1 MVHHHE
7 VQPTEPIRKVPLII
21 VLLTGAFVTILN
33 QTLLVTALPVIK
45 ADFQIDD
52 STVQWLQSIF
62 LLVNG
67 IMIPITAF
75 LIARFTTRGLFLFAM
90 GSFAIGTLLCAIAPE
105 FFTLLMGRVLQAAGA
120 GVMMPLMQTVMF
132 LIFPIEKRGSAMGL
146 FGLIIAFAPAIG
158 PTLSGYI
165 VEHYP
170 WRWLFYIVLPI
181 AVIDIILAYF
191 VLKNVTKQTF
201 PKLDILS
208 IILSTLG
215 FGGILF
221 AFSTAGSAGWVSM
234 EVILSMVLGLATLT
248 WFILRQLKIKQP
260 ILEFR
265 IFKDKVFTLTT
276 ALGMTVF
283 LAMIGGAVI
292 LPLLMQDM
300 LGFSPM
306 QSGLAI
312 LPGAIIMGIMNP
324 ITGRLFDKF
333 GAKWLSLIG
342 LILVTATT
350 FLFAIL
356 TTETTFTYIAT
367 VNAFRLLGVAMVMMP
382 VTTAG
387 LNQLSPEMLPHGT
400 AMNNTFRQV
409 AGAIGTALLVTIM
422 TTTSVPEEGMSGAI
436 HGVNMAFSVAGITA
450 VIGLVIT
457 FFIKYDDPRRA
468 RR

>member
-7 VQPTEPIRKVPLII
+7 VQSVEPIRKVPLLI

-45 ADFQIDD
+45 EDFQIDD

-75 LIARFTTRGLFLFAM
+75 LIARFTTRGLFLTAM
-90 GSFAIGTLLCAIAPE
+90 GSFAIGTFLCAIAPE
-105 FFTLLMGRVLQAAGA
+105 FITLITGRVLQAAGA
-120 GVMMPLMQTVMF
+120 GIMMPLMQTVMF
-132 LIFPIEKRGSAMGL
+132 LIFPVEKRGSAMGL
-146 FGLIIAFAPAIG
+146 FGLIISFAPAIG
-158 PTLSGYI
+158 PTLSGYM

-170 WRWLFYIVLPI
+170 WRSLFYIVLPI
-181 AVIDIILAYF
+181 VVIDIILAYF

-201 PKLDILS
+201 PKLDLLS

-215 FGGILF
+215 FGGILYG
-221 AFSTAGSAGWVSM
+221 FSTAGSAGWSSM
-234 EVILSMVLGLATLT
+234 EVILSMILGVATLT
-248 WFILRQLKIKQP
+248 WFILRQLRIKQP

-265 IFKDKVFTLTT
+265 IFKNKLFTLTT

-283 LAMIGGAVI
+283 LALIGGAVI

-306 QSGLAI
+306 ESGLAI
-312 LPGAIIMGIMNP
+312 LPGAIVMGIMNP
-324 ITGRLFDKF
+324 VTGRLFDKF

-342 LILVTATT
+342 LILVTVPT
-350 FLFAIL
+350 FMLTIL
-356 TTETTFTYIAT
+356 TPETTFTYIAI
-367 VNAFRLLGVAMVMMP
+367 VNSFRMLGVAMVMMP

-387 LNQLSPEMLPHGT
+387 LNQLSIEMLPHGT

-409 AGAIGTALLVTIM
+409 AGAIGTALLVTVM
-422 TTTSVPEEGMSGAI
+422 TTSAIPEEGISGII
-436 HGVNMAFSVAGITA
+436 HGVNIAFTVAGITA
-450 VIGLVIT
+450 AIGLVIT
-457 FFIKYDDPRRA
+457 FFIKFDNPRRA
-468 RR
+468 RG

>member
-1 MVHHHE
+1 MVHQEIQSKDTIH
-7 VQPTEPIRKVPLII
+7 KVPLIA
-21 VLLTGAFVTILN
+21 VLLVGAFVTILN

-45 ADFQIDD
+45 DDFQIDD
-52 STVQWLQSIF
+52 TTVQWLQSIF

-75 LIARFTTRGLFLFAM
+75 LIARFTTRGLFLSAM
-90 GSFAIGTLLCAIAPE
+90 GSFALGTLLCAIAPE
-105 FFTLLMGRVLQAAGA
+105 FYTLLIGRVLQAAGA

-132 LIFPIEKRGSAMGL
+132 LIFPVEKRGTAMGL

-170 WRWLFYIVLPI
+170 WRSLFYIVLPI

-201 PKLDILS
+201 PKLDLLS

-221 AFSTAGSAGWVSM
+221 GFSTAGSAGWVSM
-234 EVILSMVLGLATLT
+234 EVILSMVLGAVTLV
-248 WFILRQLKIKQP
+248 WFILRQLKIKEP

-306 QSGLAI
+306 ESGLAL
-312 LPGAIIMGIMNP
+312 LPGAIIMGLMNP
-324 ITGRLFDKF
+324 VTGRLFDKF

-342 LILVTATT
+342 LILVTVTT
-350 FLFAIL
+350 FMFAIF
-356 TTETTFTYIAT
+356 TKETTFTYIAT
-367 VNAFRLLGVAMVMMP
+367 VNAFRMLGVAMVMMP

-422 TTTSVPEEGMSGAI
+422 TTTAVPEDGVSGII
-436 HGVNMAFSVAGITA
+436 HGVNMAFGVAGVTA
-450 VIGLVIT
+450 AIGLVIT
-457 FFIKYDDPRRA
+457 FFIKYDNPRRA
-468 RR
+468 RG

>member
-132 LIFPIEKRGSAMGL
+132 LIFPVEKRGSAMGL

>member
-1 MVHHHE
+1 MVHQEIQSKNTIH
-7 VQPTEPIRKVPLII
+7 KVPLIA
-21 VLLTGAFVTILN
+21 VLLVGAFVTILN

-45 ADFQIDD
+45 DDFQIDD
-52 STVQWLQSIF
+52 TTVQWLQSIF

-75 LIARFTTRGLFLFAM
+75 LIARFTTRGLFLSAM
-90 GSFAIGTLLCAIAPE
+90 GSFALGTLLCAIAPE
-105 FFTLLMGRVLQAAGA
+105 FYTLLIGRVLQAAGA

-132 LIFPIEKRGSAMGL
+132 LIFPVEKRGTAMGL

-170 WRWLFYIVLPI
+170 WRSLFYIVLPI

-201 PKLDILS
+201 PKLDLLS

-221 AFSTAGSAGWVSM
+221 GFSTAGSAGWVSM
-234 EVILSMVLGLATLT
+234 EVILSMVLGAVTLV
-248 WFILRQLKIKQP
+248 WFILRQLKIKEP

-306 QSGLAI
+306 ESGLAL
-312 LPGAIIMGIMNP
+312 LPGAIIMGLMNP
-324 ITGRLFDKF
+324 VTGRLFDKF
-333 GAKWLSLIG
+333 GAKWLSIIG
-342 LILVTATT
+342 LILVTVTT
-350 FLFAIL
+350 FMFAIF
-356 TTETTFTYIAT
+356 TKETTFTYIAT
-367 VNAFRLLGVAMVMMP
+367 VNAFRMLGVAMVMMP

-422 TTTSVPEEGMSGAI
+422 TTTAVPEDGVSGII
-436 HGVNMAFSVAGITA
+436 HGVNMAFGVAGVTA
-450 VIGLVIT
+450 AIGLVIT
-457 FFIKYDDPRRA
+457 FFIKYNNPRRA
-468 RR
+468 KG

>member
-234 EVILSMVLGLATLT
+234 EVILSMVVGLATLT

>member
-1 MVHHHE
+1 
-7 VQPTEPIRKVPLII
+7 
-21 VLLTGAFVTILN
+21 
-33 QTLLVTALPVIK
+33 
-45 ADFQIDD
+45 
-52 STVQWLQSIF
+52 
-62 LLVNG
+62 LVNG

-132 LIFPIEKRGSAMGL
+132 LIFPVEKRGSAMGL

-191 VLKNVTKQTF
+191 VLKIVTKQTF
-201 PKLDILS
+201 PKLDIIS

-234 EVILSMVLGLATLT
+234 EVILSMVVGLATLT

-333 GAKWLSLIG
+333 GAKWLSLI
-342 LILVTATT
+342 
-350 FLFAIL
+350 
-356 TTETTFTYIAT
+356 
-367 VNAFRLLGVAMVMMP
+367 
-382 VTTAG
+382 
-387 LNQLSPEMLPHGT
+387 
-400 AMNNTFRQV
+400 
-409 AGAIGTALLVTIM
+409 
-422 TTTSVPEEGMSGAI
+422 
-436 HGVNMAFSVAGITA
+436 
-450 VIGLVIT
+450 
-457 FFIKYDDPRRA
+457 
-468 RR
+468 